1 MKWLMHLLFTL
12 VLLAAWSILAYIY
25 VDHTLSSPP
34 RTEPVQLEIPPGTSI
49 TEIGRLLKENGLIR
63 QDYFFTAYAWW
74 KGHTNL
80 QAGVYEIPP
89 NETLDGMLQMFS
101 AGKTGGSRVTIPEG
115 YTVEQIASL
124 MERKTGINREDF
136 LRAVNEAPYPYDFV
150 REIPDKPGR
159 RHRLEGY
166 LFPSTY
172 HFPKGIQP
180 EKAVDMMLQQFQ
192 RRLTPA
198 VRQRLKEE
206 NLTVDEW
213 ITVASIVER
222 EGQVKGELPRI
233 AGVIFNR
240 LQRNMKLQVDATVQ
254 YALGKQKTRLFYKD
268 LKVDSPYNTYR
279 NEGLPPGPISNPGD
293 DALKAVLYPEK
304 HSYLYYVTK
313 KDGTHEHYFAET
325 PREHELN
332 IERSKKNEQLAE
344 QQ

>member
-1 MKWLMHLLFTL
+1 MKWLMHLFFTL

-34 RTEPVQLEIPPGTSI
+34 RTEPVQVEIPPGASI

-74 KGHTNL
+74 KGRTKL

-89 NETLDGMLQMFS
+89 DETLNGMLEMFS
-101 AGKTGGSRVTIPEG
+101 TGKTGGARVTIPEG
-115 YTVEQIASL
+115 YTVDQIAAL
-124 MERKTGINREDF
+124 MERKTGMKREDF
-136 LRAVNEAPYPYDFV
+136 LRAVDETSYPYEFV

-180 EKAVDMMLQQFQ
+180 EKAVDMMLRQFQ

-198 VRQRLKEE
+198 VRQQLKEE

-213 ITVASIVER
+213 VTVASIVER
-222 EGQVKGELPRI
+222 EGQVREELPRI
-233 AGVIFNR
+233 AGVIYNR
-240 LQRNMKLQVDATVQ
+240 LKKNMKLQVDATVQ
-254 YALGKQKTRLFYKD
+254 YALGKQKARLFYKD
-268 LKVDSPYNTYR
+268 LQVDSPYNTYLHA
-279 NEGLPPGPISNPGD
+279 GLPPGPISNPGD
-293 DALKAVLYPEK
+293 DALNAALNPEK
-304 HSYLYYVTK
+304 NNYLYYVTK

-325 PREHELN
+325 PEEHKRN
-332 IERSKKNEQLAE
+332 IERSKKNEKLE
-344 QQ
+344 GGH